1 MKHNYNLDWIRVLAM
16 VAILFDH
23 YISSLGNNWLNNIG
37 LQVGVGGVTLFF
49 AISVLLFGYKWRKED
64 FKPFVPFV
72 FLKRRCVRIF
82 IPLWILILITIPLEY
97 LLTGRLELQT
107 ITFNAVGLGWVRP
120 FGISGHLWYIT
131 MLMMLYLCFVVISYI
146 RIDKIKC
153 CWWALALVLLLIGY
167 VYGQTYLTTYSK
179 AGPPLFLFAG
189 ALVFAKGNEL
199 MAFAKHHKKVLLM
212 LALMIV
218 GVSLYAYQLGWNES
232 HKAMA
237 IASAISAGFITFMA
251 LIANLNVEKVGKT
264 LIWLS
269 GISYEI
275 YLVHQPLIEVCN
287 AYISNKCLML
297 LVWIVVTFL
306 FAILLN
312 KVSSMVCARIK
323 D

>member
-1 MKHNYNLDWIRVLAM
+1 M
-16 VAILFDH
+16 
-23 YISSLGNNWLNNIG
+23 
-37 LQVGVGGVTLFF
+37 
-49 AISVLLFGYKWRKED
+49 
-64 FKPFVPFV
+64 
-72 FLKRRCVRIF
+72 
-82 IPLWILILITIPLEY
+82 
-97 LLTGRLELQT
+97 
-107 ITFNAVGLGWVRP
+107 
-120 FGISGHLWYIT
+120 
-131 MLMMLYLCFVVISYI
+131 
-146 RIDKIKC
+146 
-153 CWWALALVLLLIGY
+153 LALVLLLIGY

-179 AGPPLFLFAG
+179 AGPPLFLFTG
-189 ALVFAKGNEL
+189 VLVFAKGNEL
-199 MAFAKHHKKVLLM
+199 MTFAKHHRKVLLI
-212 LALMIV
+212 LALIMM
-218 GVSLYAYQLGWNES
+218 GASLYVYQLGWNES

-237 IASAISAGFITFMA
+237 IGSAISAGFFVFMA
-251 LIANLNVEKVGKT
+251 LFANLNVTKGDRK